1 MNAPSAPP
9 LEPSRERLR
18 NPRLR
23 YALATRPA
31 FLTITLAGCQQG
43 FAVAPYGG
51 SAFNAATA
59 AATLLLAPAICA
71 TLLSAHLHAIML
83 ALILMTGSWK

>member
-1 MNAPSAPP
+1 MNALSALP

-18 NPRLR
+18 NPLLR

-31 FLTITLAGCQQG
+31 FLTITLAGCQLR
-43 FAVAPYGG
+43 FAVALHGD

-59 AATLLLAPAICA
+59 AATLLLAPAICV